1 VFQPIMMV
9 HFKPFAT
16 KQQAE
21 GILVYLYLYIC
32 VSGGCFGAGDG
43 IGRDNVGGR
52 GSVLTN

>member
-1 VFQPIMMV
+1 MFQPIMMV

-32 VSGGCFGAGDG
+32 VRRVMFWSR
-43 IGRDNVGGR
+43 GRDWP
-52 GSVLTN
+52 